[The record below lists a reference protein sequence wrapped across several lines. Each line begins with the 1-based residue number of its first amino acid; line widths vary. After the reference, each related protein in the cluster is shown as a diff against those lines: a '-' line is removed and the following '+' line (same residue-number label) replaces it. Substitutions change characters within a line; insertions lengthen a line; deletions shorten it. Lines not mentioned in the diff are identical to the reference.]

1 MDRDD
6 DARRAIILCTSAPA
20 SEPNPVGGHVMS
32 GPSRPVYGALEYL
45 QQPPVTR
52 TQGAWQGAW
61 TMQRCVFGLF
71 WGTIGLHA
79 AFTTFIFSF
88 VICYFFDNN
97 TRLRPE
103 PDVQHV
109 MERLVHVINATVHS
123 VQRPSA
129 ECCQPENWT
138 VRYEQENNSGRLF

>member
-1 MDRDD
+1 MVSL
-6 DARRAIILCTSAPA
+6 ALRRACLCS
-20 SEPNPVGGHVMS
+20 
-32 GPSRPVYGALEYL
+32 
-45 QQPPVTR
+45 
-52 TQGAWQGAW
+52 
-61 TMQRCVFGLF
+61 VFGLF

-138 VRYEQENNSGRLF
+138 VRYGVFFYLHTPLTCF

>member
-61 TMQRCVFGLF
+61 TMQRWSVLHCAARVF
-71 WGTIGLHA
+71 A
-79 AFTTFIFSF
+79 ACLACFG
-88 VICYFFDNN
+88 
-97 TRLRPE
+97 
-103 PDVQHV
+103 
-109 MERLVHVINATVHS
+109 
-123 VQRPSA
+123 
-129 ECCQPENWT
+129 
-138 VRYEQENNSGRLF
+138 EQ